1 MKSILGLTAV
11 EMGAIAH
18 YVFFLIP
25 VGRGKFINDTSL
37 QAAANERLL
46 RKLLLKQAEVPIDVK
61 PTCAP
66 QFKRVAEQLGIDTRF
81 DRGCLAG
88 LTYAIV
94 SPEGIVRPCA
104 YMMEEA
110 GDCRKTPFDVIWRES
125 EVFNRLRTRE
135 YGGACGTCDYKKG
148 CGGCRARAAY
158 YHEGDYMAQDEYC
171 AHGQKIVVE

>member
-1 MKSILGLTAV
+1 
-11 EMGAIAH
+11 
-18 YVFFLIP
+18 
-25 VGRGKFINDTSL
+25 
-37 QAAANERLL
+37 
-46 RKLLLKQAEVPIDVK
+46 
-61 PTCAP
+61 
-66 QFKRVAEQLGIDTRF
+66 
-81 DRGCLAG
+81 
-88 LTYAIV
+88 
-94 SPEGIVRPCA
+94 
-104 YMMEEA
+104 MMEEA